1 MNDCKFSGRPT
12 KDPEIRYTDGAQ
24 PVAIA
29 RYTLAVD
36 RRYKKDGGQQADFL
50 SIVAFGKTAEF
61 VERYIKKGVKI
72 IVECHAQSGSYTNKD
87 GNKVYYTEFVADAH
101 EFCESKGNNNNSG
114 GQQEPPADND
124 GFMQIP
130 DGIAEELPFN

>member
-12 KDPEIRYTDGAQ
+12 KDPEIRYTEGAQ
-24 PVAIA
+24 PTAIA

-36 RRYKKDGGQQADFL
+36 RRYKKEGGQQADFL

-61 VERYIKKGVKI
+61 VERYIRKGIKI

-87 GNKVYYTEFVADAH
+87 RNKVYYTEFVADAH
-101 EFCESKGNNNNSG
+101 EFCESKGSSTT
-114 GQQEPPADND
+114 QQTPPVDEN

-130 DGIAEELPFN
+130 EGMDEELPFN

>member
-12 KDPEIRYTDGAQ
+12 KDPEIRYTEGAQ
-24 PVAIA
+24 PTAIA

-36 RRYKKDGGQQADFL
+36 RRYKKEGGQQADFL

-61 VERYIKKGVKI
+61 VERYIRKGIKI
-72 IVECHAQSGSYTNKD
+72 IVECHVQSGSYTNKD

-101 EFCESKGNNNNSG
+101 ESKGNSNNSG
-114 GQQEPPADND
+114 GQQEPPVDND

>member
-1 MNDCKFSGRPT
+1 MNDCKFSGQPT

-24 PVAIA
+24 PMAIA

-36 RRYKKDGGQQADFL
+36 RRYKKEGGQQADFF

-61 VERYIKKGVKI
+61 VEKYIKKGMKI
-72 IVECHAQSGSYTNKD
+72 IVGCHAQSGSYEKD
-87 GNKVYYTEFVADAH
+87 GKKVYYTEFVADEH
-101 EFCESKGNNNNSG
+101 EFCESKGSSRNS
-114 GQQEPPADND
+114 GQQEPPADD

-130 DGIAEELPFN
+130 DGIDGELPFN

>member
-12 KDPEIRYTDGAQ
+12 KDPEIRYTDGVL

-36 RRYKKDGGQQADFL
+36 RKYKKDGGQQADFL
-50 SIVAFGKTAEF
+50 SIVAFGKNAEF
-61 VERYIKKGVKI
+61 VEKYIKKGMKI

-87 GNKVYYTEFVADAH
+87 GNKVYYTKFVADNH
-101 EFCESKGNNNNSG
+101 EFCESKENKNNAG
-114 GQQEPPADND
+114 GQQADND

-130 DGIAEELPFN
+130 DGVDEGLPFN

>member
-12 KDPEIRYTDGAQ
+12 KDPEIRYTE
-24 PVAIA
+24 
-29 RYTLAVD
+29 
-36 RRYKKDGGQQADFL
+36 GGQQADFL

-61 VERYIKKGVKI
+61 VERYIRKGIKI

-101 EFCESKGNNNNSG
+101 EFCESKGSSTT
-114 GQQEPPADND
+114 QQTPPVDEN

-130 DGIAEELPFN
+130 EGEELPSN

>member
-12 KDPEIRYTDGAQ
+12 RDPEIRYTEGAQ
-24 PVAIA
+24 PMAVA

-36 RRYKKDGGQQADFL
+36 RKYKKEGGQQADFL

-61 VERYIKKGVKI
+61 VEKYIKKGIKV
-72 IVECHAQSGSYTNKD
+72 IVECHAQSGSYTDKN

-114 GQQEPPADND
+114 GQQEPPVDND
-124 GFMQIP
+124 GFIQIP
-130 DGIAEELPFN
+130 DGIDEELPFN

>member
-12 KDPEIRYTDGAQ
+12 KDPEVRYTGGEQ
-24 PVAIA
+24 PVVIA

-36 RRYKKDGGQQADFL
+36 RRYKRDGGQQADFL
-50 SIVAFGKTAEF
+50 NIVAFGKTAEF
-61 VERYIKKGVKI
+61 VENYIKKGVKV

-101 EFCESKGNNNNSG
+101 EFCESKGSNA
-114 GQQEPPADND
+114 GQQAPPVGND

-130 DGIAEELPFN
+130 EDVDEELPFN

>member
-12 KDPEIRYTDGAQ
+12 RDPEIRYTEGAQ
-24 PVAIA
+24 PMAVA

-36 RRYKKDGGQQADFL
+36 RKYKKEGGQQADFL

-61 VERYIKKGVKI
+61 VEKYIKKGIKV
-72 IVECHAQSGSYTNKD
+72 IVECHAQSGSYTDKN

-101 EFCESKGNNNNSG
+101 EFCESKNSSGNA
-114 GQQEPPADND
+114 EPQPKPDD
-124 GFMQIP
+124 SFMSIP
-130 DGIAEELPFN
+130 DDIGEELPFN

>member
-12 KDPEIRYTDGAQ
+12 RDPEIRYTEGAQ
-24 PVAIA
+24 PMAVA

-36 RRYKKDGGQQADFL
+36 RKYKKEGGQQADFL

-61 VERYIKKGVKI
+61 VEKYIKKGIKV
-72 IVECHAQSGSYTNKD
+72 IVECHAQSGSYTNKN

-101 EFCESKGNNNNSG
+101 EFCESKENNNDHAG
-114 GQQEPPADND
+114 GQQVDSD
-124 GFMQIP
+124 GFMNIP
-130 DGIAEELPFN
+130 DGLDEELPFN

>member
-12 KDPEIRYTDGAQ
+12 KDPEIRYTEGAQ
-24 PVAIA
+24 PTAIA

-36 RRYKKDGGQQADFL
+36 RRYKKEGGQQADFL

-61 VERYIKKGVKI
+61 VERYIRKGIKI

-101 EFCESKGNNNNSG
+101 EFFESKGSSTT
-114 GQQEPPADND
+114 QQTPPVDEN

-130 DGIAEELPFN
+130 EGEELPSN

>member
-72 IVECHAQSGSYTNKD
+72 IVECHAQSGSHTNKD

>member
-12 KDPEIRYTDGAQ
+12 RDPEIRYTEGTQ
-24 PVAIA
+24 PMAVA

-36 RRYKKDGGQQADFL
+36 RKYKKEGGQQADFL

-61 VERYIKKGVKI
+61 VEKYIKKGIKV
-72 IVECHAQSGSYTNKD
+72 IVECHAQSGSYEKD
-87 GNKVYYTEFVADAH
+87 GKKVYYTEFVADAH

-114 GQQEPPADND
+114 GQQEPPVDND

-130 DGIAEELPFN
+130 DGIDEELPFN

>member
-12 KDPEIRYTDGAQ
+12 RDPEIRYTEATQ
-24 PVAIA
+24 SMAVA

-36 RRYKKDGGQQADFL
+36 RRYKKEGGQHADFL

-61 VERYIKKGVKI
+61 VERYIKKGMKI
-72 IVECHAQSGSYTNKD
+72 IVECHAQSGSYEKD
-87 GNKVYYTEFVADAH
+87 GKKIYYTEFVADAH
-101 EFCESKGNNNNSG
+101 EFCESKGNNA
-114 GQQEPPADND
+114 GQQVDGD

-130 DGIAEELPFN
+130 DGIDEETPFN

>member
-12 KDPEIRYTDGAQ
+12 KDPEIRYTDRAQ

-36 RRYKKDGGQQADFL
+36 RKYKKDGGQQADFL
-50 SIVAFGKTAEF
+50 CIVAFGKNAEF
-61 VERYIKKGVKI
+61 VEKYIKKGMKI

-87 GNKVYYTEFVADAH
+87 GNKVYYTEFVADNH
-101 EFCESKGNNNNSG
+101 EFCESKEKNNAG
-114 GQQEPPADND
+114 GQQADND

-130 DGIAEELPFN
+130 DGVDEGLPFN

>member
-12 KDPEIRYTDGAQ
+12 RDPEIRYTEGAQ
-24 PVAIA
+24 PMAFA

-36 RRYKKDGGQQADFL
+36 RKYKKEGGQQADFL
-50 SIVAFGKTAEF
+50 NIVAFGKTAEF
-61 VERYIKKGVKI
+61 VEKYIKKGIKV
-72 IVECHAQSGSYTNKD
+72 IVECHAQSGSYEKD
-87 GNKVYYTEFVADAH
+87 GKKVYYTEFVADAH

-114 GQQEPPADND
+114 GQQEPPVDND

-130 DGIAEELPFN
+130 DGIDEELPFN

>member
-12 KDPEIRYTDGAQ
+12 KDPEIRYTEGAQ
-24 PVAIA
+24 PTAIA

-36 RRYKKDGGQQADFL
+36 RRYKKEGGQQADFL

-61 VERYIKKGVKI
+61 VERYIRKGIKI

-101 EFCESKGNNNNSG
+101 EFYESKGSSTT
-114 GQQEPPADND
+114 QQTPPVDEN

-130 DGIAEELPFN
+130 EGEELPSN